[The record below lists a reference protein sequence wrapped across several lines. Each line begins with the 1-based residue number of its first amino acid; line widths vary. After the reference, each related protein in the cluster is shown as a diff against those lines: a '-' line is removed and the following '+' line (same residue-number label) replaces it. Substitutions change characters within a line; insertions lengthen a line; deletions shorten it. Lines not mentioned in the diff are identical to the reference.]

1 MKCGIDGCKLFVCCG
16 SHREFEHK
24 KYHGGEK

>member
-1 MKCGIDGCKLFVCCG
+1 MICGIDDCKLFVCCG

-24 KYHGGEK
+24 NYHGGEK